1 MPKHLAPSAKRVSKT
16 EKLRSLR
23 ERRVKEEPEAEKRR
37 LPLLDALERA
47 RYLPIV
53 LPALLLIAA
62 AFLPLEGWMR
72 PAVYAVPFLLA
83 YAPIVLASVNGI
95 RERRFLSNEQLTVA
109 AGVLLFAC
117 GLYTESVLLA
127 ILFAASKL
135 LEEYLLADSQKA
147 MDKVLGMLPDK
158 ALVMGEDGPEL
169 RDPREVV
176 PGDIL
181 FIPAGERIPVDG
193 VITEGITTIDTAAVS
208 GQRSPWAVNEGYR
221 VYSGCMN
228 LTSDIKI
235 RATKPFDQSA
245 AGSICRIAQEAADFN
260 SEQENQARRFNSFYV
275 LGVVALAVVT
285 GLVLPLFKGNWLSH
299 LCRAAA
305 LLIAARPAAE
315 AFSIPLAYRKG
326 LALSA
331 KNGVFSKGEDC
342 FESMARS
349 DTVVFDKTGTITE
362 GRFSVTDVVPNQ
374 MSEHKL
380 LVIAAA
386 AESFSRHPVAQAIR
400 EAAGEI
406 DKRVLQVIKVKETPG
421 KGVCAFVG
429 ERQVYVGNAEFLQEH
444 GIRCPVPKRMGTA
457 AHVSLDGMYCGHIL
471 MTDKVRRR
479 AFDALEGL
487 RVNGVDKLVLLTGD
501 VLSAARPLAS
511 KLNFDMLRA
520 ELKPEDKAKAVD
532 YLMQN
537 KGDRSCV
544 AFVGDGEND
553 GKIMSLA
560 DVGIAMGVLGSD
572 AALAAADVLI
582 MDRDIMKVPRT
593 VALSRLIYQ
602 VSLQNMVGG
611 SGFSLVLVL
620 FGLLG
625 VFSPLVVEILSF
637 VLAATV
643 LLNTLRIRSDGR

>member
-1 MPKHLAPSAKRVSKT
+1 MAKHLAPSARRESKT

-23 ERRVKEEPEAEKRR
+23 RRRAMREPEAEVKR
-37 LPLLDALERA
+37 PALLDALERA

-53 LPALLLIAA
+53 LPALLLIACA
-62 AFLPLEGWMR
+62 VLPLEGWMR
-72 PAVYAVPFLLA
+72 PAAYAVPLLLA
-83 YAPIVLASVNGI
+83 FAPIMLASGTSI
-95 RERRFLSNEQLTVA
+95 REKRFFSNELLTIA
-109 AGVLLFAC
+109 AGILLFSC
-117 GLYTESVLLA
+117 GLYPEAVLLA
-127 ILFAASKL
+127 ILFSSTKL
-135 LEEYLLADSQKA
+135 AEDVFHDKSRKA
-147 MDKVLGMLPDK
+147 MDSVLAMLPDK
-158 ALVMGEDGPEL
+158 ALVMGEDGPER
-169 RDPREVV
+169 RDPRDVV
-176 PGDIL
+176 PGEIL
-181 FIPAGERIPVDG
+181 FVPAGEKIPLDG
-193 VITEGITTIDTAAVS
+193 VIVEGITTVDTASVS

-228 LTSDIKI
+228 LTSDIKV
-235 RATKPFDQSA
+235 RATKPFEQSA
-245 AGSICRIAQEAADFN
+245 AASICRIAREAEDFKT
-260 SEQENQARRFNSFYV
+260 EQENQARRFNSFYV
-275 LGVVALAVVT
+275 LSIVALAVLT
-285 GLVLPLFKGNWLSH
+285 GLVFPLFKGNWVPH

-305 LLIAARPAAE
+305 LLIAARPVTD

-331 KNGVFSKGEDC
+331 KIGVFSKGEDC
-342 FESMARS
+342 FESMARAE
-349 DTVVFDKTGTITE
+349 TVVFDKTGTITE
-362 GRFSVTDVVPNQ
+362 GRFTVTDVAPKQ

-386 AESFSRHPVAQAIR
+386 AESFSRHPVAVAIR
-400 EAAGEI
+400 EAAGSV
-406 DKRVLQVIKVKETPG
+406 DKRLLQVIKVEETPG

-444 GIRCPVPKRMGTA
+444 GIKCAVPARMGTA
-457 AHVSLDGMYCGHIL
+457 AHVALDGQYCGHIL

-520 ELKPEDKAKAVD
+520 ELKPEDKAKAVE
-532 YLMQN
+532 YLMNN

-553 GKIMSLA
+553 GKIMALA

-602 VSLQNMVGG
+602 VSQQNMVGG
-611 SGFSLVLVL
+611 AGLSLVLVL
-620 FGLLG
+620 FALLG
-625 VFSPLVVEILSF
+625 VFSPLAVEILSF
-637 VLAATV
+637 LCTAAVLA
-643 LLNTLRIRSDGR
+643 NTLRIRNPHA

>member
-1 MPKHLAPSAKRVSKT
+1 MSCREILLVS
-16 EKLRSLR
+16 
-23 ERRVKEEPEAEKRR
+23 
-37 LPLLDALERA
+37 
-47 RYLPIV
+47 
-53 LPALLLIAA
+53 
-62 AFLPLEGWMR
+62 
-72 PAVYAVPFLLA
+72 
-83 YAPIVLASVNGI
+83 
-95 RERRFLSNEQLTVA
+95 
-109 AGVLLFAC
+109 
-117 GLYTESVLLA
+117 
-127 ILFAASKL
+127 
-135 LEEYLLADSQKA
+135 
-147 MDKVLGMLPDK
+147 
-158 ALVMGEDGPEL
+158 
-169 RDPREVV
+169 
-176 PGDIL
+176 
-181 FIPAGERIPVDG
+181 AGERIPLDG
-193 VITEGITTIDTAAVS
+193 VIAEGITTVDTAAVS

-228 LTSDIKI
+228 LTSDIKV
-235 RATKPFDQSA
+235 RVTKPYEQSTA
-245 AGSICRIAQEAADFN
+245 CSICRIAQEAEGFT
-260 SEQENQARRFNSFYV
+260 SEQELQARRFNSFYV
-275 LGVVALAVVT
+275 LGVVTLAVLT
-285 GLVLPLFKGNWLSH
+285 GLVFPLFKGNWIAH

-305 LLIAARPAAE
+305 LLIAARPAAD
-315 AFSIPLAYRKG
+315 AFAIPLAYRKG
-326 LALSA
+326 LAISA

-362 GRFSVTDVVPNQ
+362 GRFTVTDVVPVR
-374 MSEHKL
+374 MSEHQL
-380 LVIAAA
+380 LTIAAA
-386 AESFSRHPVAQAIR
+386 AESYSRHAVAQAIR

-406 DKRVLQVIKVKETPG
+406 DKRLLQVIKVQETPG
-421 KGVCAFVG
+421 QGVCAFVG

-444 GIRCPVPKRMGTA
+444 GVKCAVPSRPGSA
-457 AHVSLDGMYCGHIL
+457 AHVALDGNYCGHIL

-544 AFVGDGEND
+544 SFVGDGESD
-553 GKIMSLA
+553 GKIMALA

-593 VALSRLIYQ
+593 AALSRTIYQ
-602 VSLQNMVGG
+602 VSQQNMVGG
-611 SGFSLVLVL
+611 AGISLVLVL

-625 VFSPLVVEILSF
+625 VFSPLAVEIMCFLLSAA
-637 VLAATV
+637 VLV
-643 LLNTLRIRSDGR
+643 NTLRIRNDGR

>member
-1 MPKHLAPSAKRVSKT
+1 MAKHLARSDKRLLMT
-16 EKLRSLR
+16 EKLNTKR
-23 ERRVKEEPEAEKRR
+23 EHRAEETSGEGG
-37 LPLLDALERA
+37 LPLLNRIENA
-47 RYLPIV
+47 RYLPTV
-53 LPALLLIAA
+53 LPMLLLIAA
-62 AFLPLEGWMR
+62 ALLPLEGWMR
-72 PAVYAVPFLLA
+72 PAAYAVPALIAF
-83 YAPIVLASVNGI
+83 APVLPAAVSSI
-95 RERRFLSNEQLTVA
+95 REKRFFSNENLTLA
-109 AGVLLFAC
+109 AGILLFSC
-117 GLYTESVLLA
+117 GLYPEAVLLA
-127 ILFAASKL
+127 VLFSGAKL
-135 LEEYLLADSQKA
+135 LESFLLSDSRKA
-147 MDKVLGMLPDK
+147 MDAVFGMLPEK
-158 ALVMGEDGPEL
+158 AYVVGENGPDIRAAICREILLVS
-169 RDPREVV
+169 
-176 PGDIL
+176 
-181 FIPAGERIPVDG
+181 AGERIPLDG
-193 VITEGITTIDTAAVS
+193 VIAEGITTVDTAAVS

-228 LTSDIKI
+228 LTSDIKV
-235 RATKPFDQSA
+235 RVTKPYEQSTA
-245 AGSICRIAQEAADFN
+245 CSICRIAQEAEGFT
-260 SEQENQARRFNSFYV
+260 SEQELQARRFNSFYV
-275 LGVVALAVVT
+275 LGVVTLAVLT
-285 GLVLPLFKGNWLSH
+285 GLVFPLFKGNWIAH

-305 LLIAARPAAE
+305 LLIAARPAAD
-315 AFSIPLAYRKG
+315 AFAIPLAYRKG
-326 LALSA
+326 LAISA

-362 GRFSVTDVVPNQ
+362 GRFTVTDVVPVR
-374 MSEHKL
+374 MSEHQL
-380 LVIAAA
+380 LTIAAA
-386 AESFSRHPVAQAIR
+386 AESYSRHAVAQAIR

-406 DKRVLQVIKVKETPG
+406 DKRLLQVIKVQETPG
-421 KGVCAFVG
+421 QGVCAFVG

-444 GIRCPVPKRMGTA
+444 GVKCAVPSRPGSA
-457 AHVSLDGMYCGHIL
+457 AHVALDGNYCGHIL

-544 AFVGDGEND
+544 SFVGDGESD
-553 GKIMSLA
+553 GKIMALA

-593 VALSRLIYQ
+593 AALSRTIYQ
-602 VSLQNMVGG
+602 VSQQNMVGG
-611 SGFSLVLVL
+611 AGISLVLVL

-625 VFSPLVVEILSF
+625 VFSPLAVEIMCFLLSAA
-637 VLAATV
+637 VLV
-643 LLNTLRIRSDGR
+643 NTLRIRNDGR

>member
-1 MPKHLAPSAKRVSKT
+1 MPKHLAPSAKREST
-16 EKLRSLR
+16 SEKLRSLR
-23 ERRVKEEPEAEKRR
+23 ERRMKKESEAQERSF
-37 LPLLDALERA
+37 PLLDALERA

-62 AFLPLEGWMR
+62 AMLPLEGWMIPAGYAIPLLIAFAPIAP
-72 PAVYAVPFLLA
+72 PAVA
-83 YAPIVLASVNGI
+83 GM
-95 RERRFLSNEQLTVA
+95 RDRRYFSNEALTIA
-109 AGVLLFAC
+109 AGLLLFAC
-117 GLYTESVLLA
+117 GLYTEAVLLG
-127 ILFAASKL
+127 ILYNAGRL
-135 LEEYLLADSQKA
+135 LERYLQDDSRKA
-147 MDKVLGMLPDK
+147 MDSVLSMLPDK
-158 ALVMGEDGPEL
+158 ALVVQEHGLENREA
-169 RDPREVV
+169 REVI
-176 PGDIL
+176 PGEIVL
-181 FIPAGERIPVDG
+181 VPAGERIPVDG
-193 VITEGITTIDTAAVS
+193 VIVEGITTVDTAAIS

-235 RATKPFDQSA
+235 RATKPFEQSA
-245 AGSICRIAQEAADFN
+245 ASCVCRIAQEAEGFS
-260 SEQENQARRFNSFYV
+260 SEQELQARTFISFYV
-275 LGVVALAVVT
+275 LGVAALALLT
-285 GLVLPLFKGNWLSH
+285 GLILPLFKGNWLGH

-315 AFSIPLAYRKG
+315 AFAIPLAYRKG
-326 LALSA
+326 LVIAA

-380 LVIAAA
+380 LLIAAA
-386 AESFSRHPVAQAIR
+386 AESYSRHPVALAIR
-400 EAAGEI
+400 EAAGGI
-406 DKRVLQVIKVKETPG
+406 DKRLVQVIKVQEVPG

-444 GIRCPVPKRMGTA
+444 GIKCAVPARMGTA
-457 AHVSLDGMYCGHIL
+457 VHVALDGYYCGHIL

-479 AFDALEGL
+479 SFDALEGL

-544 AFVGDGEND
+544 TFVGDGEND
-553 GKIMSLA
+553 GKIMAMA

-593 VALSRLIYQ
+593 MALARMIYQ
-602 VSLQNMVGG
+602 VSVQNMIGG
-611 SGFSLVLVL
+611 AGIGLVLVL

-625 VFSPLVVEILSF
+625 VFSPLTVELLGFLST
-637 VLAATV
+637 VGV
-643 LLNTLRIRSDGR
+643 LLNTLRIRNNGR